1 MKLLARATNQGGT
14 RARALVALSLTLA
27 AALTAPRTVA
37 ACAMCV
43 SASDQARTAYYATTA
58 LLALLPFVLF
68 GAIVYG
74 LRRVARAQENQTAA
88 SAP

>member
-1 MKLLARATNQGGT
+1 MNPFARMVSRNRF
-14 RARALVALSLTLA
+14 RARALVGAIVIA
-27 AALTAPRTVA
+27 AALAAPRTVA

-58 LLALLPFVLF
+58 LLAFLPFVLF

-74 LRRVARAQENQTAA
+74 LRRVARAQDAL
-88 SAP
+88 SALSSE